1 MEKVCCSAAPAA
13 KVKPN
18 TATPAD
24 PFKDLTPS
32 IISSND
38 KNSGAKTVVAT
49 SSAGCGG
56 EPVAP
61 KPDVP
66 SKVAKIASN
75 HSGEKN
81 ATGNS
86 NAYLKINYYILNMHD
101 SSAAPGVQSNTSNGK
116 TKVAAKSDNP
126 SKVRNP
132 DSHNSKED
140 DKIGNSTYLHLNKNM
155 FYF

>member
-38 KNSGAKTVVAT
+38 KNSGAKTVVAAST
-49 SSAGCGG
+49 AGCGG

-66 SKVAKIASN
+66 SNAASN

-81 ATGNS
+81 ATGNF
-86 NAYLKINYYILNMHD
+86 NTYLIINYYILNMND
-101 SSAAPGVQSNTSNGK
+101 SSAPSAQSNTGNGK
-116 TKVAAKSDNP
+116 AKVAAKSDNP
-126 SKVRNP
+126 SKVRKP

-140 DKIGNSTYLHLNKNM
+140 DKIGNSYLH
-155 FYF
+155 